1 MKISQL
7 LPKAPTFQ
15 HIQVPT
21 IEPVLE
27 GIHRPFWSV
36 MITSY
41 KRTEYL
47 AQALRSV
54 LEQGIK
60 PDEMEIEVVDDC
72 SPENIEAIEAI
83 VTEVGQGRVSLYRQP
98 KNVGIYANWNTCIT
112 RARGH
117 WVHILSDD
125 DSVMPGFYEVYRRYI
140 ETYKCQVVLGQS
152 VVVNEKN
159 QWIGVS
165 TPLQDSDGLLDNA
178 LWVLSRGNPIYTP
191 GIVVARQ
198 AYEKLGGF
206 TSDLVFTP
214 DWEMWTRLAASVKL
228 AYVNRPYTL
237 FRDHSK
243 SETSRLVLT
252 GASVTDCL
260 AALKIIQSRISE
272 VKVRREIQD
281 FVNRSLSTQSY
292 SFSRKLVHNGYY
304 QSALLHAIWVLRLTP
319 SISSIKNIFSVSLR
333 ILKSLLIKFISS
345 PSLQN

>member
-1 MKISQL
+1 MNIVQS
-7 LPKAPTFQ
+7 LPQAPSQ
-15 HIQVPT
+15 HIRIPN
-21 IEPVLE
+21 IDPISE
-27 GIHRPFWSV
+27 GIIRPFWSV

-41 KRTEYL
+41 NRTEYL
-47 AQALRSV
+47 AQALRSI
-54 LEQGIK
+54 LEQGFK
-60 PDEMEIEVVDDC
+60 PSEMQIEVVDDC
-72 SPENIEAIEAI
+72 SPNEISENIEAI
-83 VTEVGQGRVSLYRQP
+83 VKEVGQGRVSFYRQP
-98 KNVGIYANWNTCIT
+98 KNVGIYANWNTCIA
-112 RARGH
+112 RACGY

-125 DSVMPGFYEVYRRYI
+125 DLVMPNFYEVYRRYI

-152 VVVNEKN
+152 VNINEKN

-228 AYVNRPYTL
+228 AYVNRPYSL
-237 FRDHSK
+237 FREHSK

-252 GASVTDCL
+252 GVSVTDCL
-260 AALKIIQSRISE
+260 AASQIIQSRFSE
-272 VKVRREIQD
+272 PKERREIQD
-281 FVNRSLSTQSY
+281 FVNHSLSSQSY
-292 SFSRKLVHNGYY
+292 FFSRKLIGSGYY

-319 SISSIKNIFSVSLR
+319 SFFSIKNILSVSLR
-333 ILKSLLIKFISS
+333 ILKSILKKSLSI